1 MEGSVVEKDRKERGI
16 EDEKKKIKKERKS
29 SKSSVTNFCIVEL
42 YVEAWRLEEK
52 WEKRCKEVFSIFQTK
67 P

>member
-29 SKSSVTNFCIVEL
+29 SKSSV
-42 YVEAWRLEEK
+42 A
-52 WEKRCKEVFSIFQTK
+52 IFLIAK
-67 P
+67 